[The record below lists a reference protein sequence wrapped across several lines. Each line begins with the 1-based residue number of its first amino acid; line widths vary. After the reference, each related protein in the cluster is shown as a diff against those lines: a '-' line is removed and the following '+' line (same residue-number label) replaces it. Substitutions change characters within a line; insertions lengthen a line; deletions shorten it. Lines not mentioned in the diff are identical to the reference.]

1 MKRLLLFFLLLGLGA
16 QATPERSL
24 TLVVDYY
31 RTEDKVIS
39 TLTDLADLSPQAT
52 LSFQLRPG
60 VEQLVKSSINGVV
73 VSAKA
78 TLTPN
83 DGRYRIKIEIEA
95 VETGQG
101 VLPVQTKFGANGDF
115 VTDLYQSHL
124 AGRSTSSS
132 RRDEA
137 EPLRMTYRAWRVSLE
152 P

>member
-1 MKRLLLFFLLLGLGA
+1 MKRLLLFFLLLRLGA

-24 TLVVDYY
+24 TVVVDYY

-60 VEQLVKSSINGVV
+60 VEQVVKSSVNGIF
-73 VSAKA
+73 VSVKA
-78 TLTPN
+78 ALTPH
-83 DGRYRIKIEIEA
+83 DGRYRIKMEA
-95 VETGQG
+95 EVVETGQE
-101 VLPVQTKFGANGDF
+101 VPRVQTKSGANGDF